1 MKKLMITGILLLFA
15 LFANAQQTGT
25 RYKDTEASPPT
36 PPPPPEINKNE
47 KVEGI
52 KKRSDSEIQAE
63 KKAKQKSSSKNQT
76 RVNPEKIAP
85 VVGDT
90 VKNPKPLNN

>member
-1 MKKLMITGILLLFA
+1 MKKIIITGTLLLFT

-25 RYKDTEASPPT
+25 KYNDTEASPPT
-36 PPPPPEINKNE
+36 PPPPPEINRDE
-47 KVEGI
+47 KVDGI

-63 KKAKQKSSSKNQT
+63 KKAKDKGSNKNQT

-85 VVGDT
+85 IVDDT
-90 VKNPKPLNN
+90 IKTPKPVRN